1 MKIRTPLNS
10 KHLNFR
16 IFRGNCSCENSHT
29 NTFRSAF
36 FFASFTIISVNESFS
51 FRIQWSWSR
60 TSVHAMLQ
68 VNLLPLLQRIQ
79 LPCVQ
84 WAITAKLREAF
95 LFQVPNSFGIFLIS
109 FAILKNPFA
118 NPLKKVANLLME
130 FANCNVPKLIKC
142 F

>member
-1 MKIRTPLNS
+1 
-10 KHLNFR
+10 
-16 IFRGNCSCENSHT
+16 
-29 NTFRSAF
+29 
-36 FFASFTIISVNESFS
+36 
-51 FRIQWSWSR
+51 
-60 TSVHAMLQ
+60 MLQ

-95 LFQVPNSFGIFLIS
+95 LFQVPNSFGIFLNS

-130 FANCNVPKLIKC
+130 FANCNVPKLININVSNFLFKVPN
-142 F
+142 FLFKVPNFLF